1 MPEKKKHKK
10 HQFLLG
16 HVHTYIHTKETMKRN
31 EYSEMNIKKCSP
43 TYLWRSFILSW
54 AFSQVNKLNSAGNW
68 IEFVQRGRL
77 TVFAEWNANSKQ
89 WKSKFSYPMC
99 CWCWNLFL
107 FIYALNGRL
116 VVLPFCRFNDAKV
129 TGSWPFAFPECS
141 VPIRSWVLTRKE
153 NGRVSCQI
161 FYAGIHFEHASL
173 CLQFHGKTKRLQA
186 KAPPQW
192 VIDQELTCNNV

>member
-77 TVFAEWNANSKQ
+77 TVLAEWNANSKQ

-99 CWCWNLFL
+99 CWCWNLF
-107 FIYALNGRL
+107 
-116 VVLPFCRFNDAKV
+116 PFYLCAE
-129 TGSWPFAFPECS
+129 WPFGGSSILSVQWCKSYRFVTVCIPRMQCS
-141 VPIRSWVLTRKE
+141 NSKLSSNKKRERKSFVSNILCWNSFRACFTMFTVPR
-153 NGRVSCQI
+153 Q
-161 FYAGIHFEHASL
+161 
-173 CLQFHGKTKRLQA
+173 
-186 KAPPQW
+186 
-192 VIDQELTCNNV
+192 DQETTGKSSSSVGNRSGTHMQ